1 MPQPGRR
8 ATPRHSQ
15 RGAPAVRLF
24 FGQLRIRPLLSSCSS
39 CPFIMLLLFFWS
51 GSSSS
56 ALSGYFRTGV
66 DSQRPPPREEL
77 FSAVRARRLAREP
90 PSGRPTDATYARGK
104 VGGLFRKQ
112 VISKAGELFFRV
124 PDNPDCHLG
133 FDPRRH
139 SGRPPL
145 FSTPH
150 AFVFD
155 LGGLWLSTPVRKKP
169 PRSPGIQGNHEAL
182 YVFFLLRDSPT
193 KPEFA
198 RPAPPRCA
206 RLHAVPTRAARGWP
220 APTAGAPKPA
230 ARAATARQRRQ

>member
-24 FGQLRIRPLLSSCSS
+24 FGQLRIRPLRSSFSS

-77 FSAVRARRLAREP
+77 FSAVRAQRLAREP
-90 PSGRPTDATYARGK
+90 PSGRPTDATYARAK
-104 VGGLFRKQ
+104 VGGRFWKQ
-112 VISKAGELFFRV
+112 VLSKAGELFFRV
-124 PDNPDCHLG
+124 PENPDCHLG

-182 YVFFLLRDSPT
+182 HVFSFLELSHEARVRAPRPTALR
-193 KPEFA
+193 A
-198 RPAPPRCA
+198 AA
-206 RLHAVPTRAARGWP
+206 RAARGWP
-220 APTAGAPKPA
+220 ATTAAAPKPA